1 MQGLLWPQTGA
12 DKPYSGLPAPEY
24 RTEDSF
30 TMVLYKSRPASSQNV
45 IENVIESVIEKVGGN
60 LKGKAKREQV
70 ILEMMRLK
78 PNISL
83 QNY

>member
-24 RTEDSF
+24 RTEDCF
-30 TMVLYKSRPASSQNV
+30 TMVLYKSRPASFQNV
-45 IENVIESVIEKVGGN
+45 IENVIEKVGGN